1 MGDLGGFGRRTV
13 STAGFPRQGSRIGNV
28 RVKLARR
35 RRSILTI
42 VGPGKPRNTIP
53 PSSWLPLGFLVV
65 IILGTV
71 LLMLPVSSEGRTVTD
86 PVTALFTST
95 SAVSTTGLVVVDTA
109 DHWSAFGEVVV
120 LALIQ
125 FGGFGFMLTATLL
138 LLALRRRLTYDQRL
152 VTAQTMAG
160 ASEGRGSVTHVVQRV
175 ALVTLAIE
183 AAGFALLAPIIV
195 ASASSGGFATDLWRS
210 LFTTVSAFNTAG
222 FDIEGGFAGLAE
234 ERSNVALLG
243 VTLALAIVGAAG
255 YAIWSDLWRVRRG
268 GRLAIE
274 TRLFVVTVAA
284 LWSSAFVAV
293 LAIETGFGSD
303 VGPEGFA
310 QQSLDSAYTVLSAG
324 TTVGFAQEGMDALR
338 DGSKGILLGLMF
350 IGGASGSTAGGIK
363 VTTWAVLLLAVL
375 ASARGEERVNAFER
389 EIAWPIVHRALSVA
403 LLSVAVVF
411 AVTILVSATTNAD
424 FLRVLF
430 EGVSAFGTVGL
441 STGITPDLSTPSKLF
456 VIAVMFIGRVGPL
469 TLALSLA
476 AHRPPARYRY
486 PAETVSIG

>member
-1 MGDLGGFGRRTV
+1 V

-28 RVKLARR
+28 RVRLARR
-35 RRSILTI
+35 RRTMFT
-42 VGPGKPRNTIP
+42 VVQRRKPRNAIP

-65 IILGTV
+65 ILLGTA
-71 LLMLPVSSEGRTVTD
+71 LLMLPVASADRTVTN

-109 DHWSAFGEVVV
+109 DQWSVFGEGVV

-160 ASEGRGSVTHVVQRV
+160 ASDGSTPVARVVRRV
-175 ALVTLAIE
+175 AVVTLLIE
-183 AAGFALLAPIIV
+183 AVGFAVLAPIII
-195 ASASSGGFATDLWRS
+195 ASASSGELAADLWRS

-222 FDIEGGFAGLAE
+222 FDIEGGFSGLAA
-234 ERSNVALLG
+234 ERANVLLLAT
-243 VTLALAIVGAAG
+243 TLVLAIVGAAG

-268 GRLAIE
+268 GRLAVE
-274 TRLFVVTVAA
+274 TRLFIVTVAV
-284 LWSSAFVAV
+284 LWTGAFAAV
-293 LAIETGFGSD
+293 LVIETGFGSD
-303 VGPEGFA
+303 VGPEGLA

-324 TTVGFAQEGMDALR
+324 TTVGFAQESMDALR
-338 DGSKGILLGLMF
+338 DASKGVLLGLMF

-411 AVTILVSATTNAD
+411 AVTILVSATTDAD
-424 FLRVLF
+424 FVRVVF

-441 STGITPDLSTPSKLF
+441 STGITPDLSTPSRLF
-456 VIAVMFIGRVGPL
+456 IIVVMFIGRVGPL

-476 AHRPPARYRY
+476 AHQPPARYRF
-486 PAETVSIG
+486 PTEAVSIG